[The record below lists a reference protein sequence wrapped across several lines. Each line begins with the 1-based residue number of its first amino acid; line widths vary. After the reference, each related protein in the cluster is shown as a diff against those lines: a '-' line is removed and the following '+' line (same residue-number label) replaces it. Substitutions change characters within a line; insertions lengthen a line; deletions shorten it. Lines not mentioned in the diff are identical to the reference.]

1 MNSSTDGERLQKV
14 LARAGLG
21 SRRYCEILIDRGRI
35 EVNGRVVTEQGVRV
49 GPADEIRF
57 DGALLPRNESLVV
70 LMLNKP
76 RGVVSAMSD
85 DRGRPCL
92 DDFVAD
98 RPERL
103 FHVGRLDADTSGLLL
118 LTNDGE
124 LAQRLA
130 HPRHAVAK
138 TYRATVSAPVSPDVG
153 RRLLAGVELDDGPAR
168 ADSFRVV
175 TVHRDRAIVELVL
188 HEGRNRIVRRMLAEV
203 GHPVLE
209 LVRTAVGPLHLGGL
223 KPGSIRALTTQQVR
237 DLYAAADPT
246 DATPGSAP
254 LG

>member
-1 MNSSTDGERLQKV
+1 MTSSTEGERLQKV

-21 SRRYCEILIDRGRI
+21 SRRYCEILIERGRI
-35 EVNGRVVTEQGVRV
+35 QVNGTVVTQQGVRV
-49 GPADEIRF
+49 SPGDEIRF
-57 DGALLPRNESLVV
+57 DGDLLPRNEELVV
-70 LMLNKP
+70 LMMNKP

-92 DDFVAD
+92 DEFVAD

-103 FHVGRLDADTSGLLL
+103 FHVGRLDQDTSGLLL

-138 TYRATVSAPVSPDVG
+138 TYRATVPAPVAPDVG
-153 RRLLAGVELDDGPAR
+153 RRLQSGVELTDGPAR
-168 ADSFRVV
+168 VDSFRVV
-175 TVHRDRAIVELVL
+175 TQHRDRAIIELVL

-209 LVRTAVGPLHLGGL
+209 LVRTAIGPLHLGGL
-223 KPGSIRALTTQQVR
+223 KPGALRALTAQQVR
-237 DLYAAADPT
+237 DLYAAADPA
-246 DATPGSAP
+246 DATPGAPP